1 MFKNLVSNFT
11 QVIVLLFAIHILFPK
26 LLMEVIQ
33 KEDILRTLILKHKQ
47 IRDTKF
53 ICLKGSKQLN

>member
-26 LLMEVIQ
+26 HLIEVIQ
-33 KEDILRTLILKHKQ
+33 KEDILRTLILKHLQ
-47 IRDTKF
+47 T
-53 ICLKGSKQLN
+53 N